1 MQPSINFSGSRIK
14 RLAGSI
20 VLLVLTA
27 SCSNSDQASPAGV
40 LAEGDSWPGFSYSFD
55 SIPELSSRNS
65 PTACSA
71 SGSDIEIAK
80 QNYAQQCALPRV
92 DCDPV
97 GDQWVCS
104 SEVIDGSTSGASEPA
119 IPAPVFD
126 IAAANSSG
134 QPVDPASWDMPEVY
148 QKPGYELVFSDEFN
162 SNQIDPARWNTQ
174 LRWDGEFNG
183 SQFEYRIVNGEKQFY
198 VNLLSD
204 DSEHLSQV
212 APVYNPFNFDGSRLA
227 IRAAVNP
234 FLETL
239 APTGPE
245 QIGRDINYGRLQPL
259 LKRQPFLSGVLS
271 SHDKFSRKYGYFEAR
286 IKIPSHV
293 GTFPA
298 FWLFHQRERSQDT
311 RRSEIDIMENLG
323 HATQYIYNSFH
334 YFDNVT
340 VTYPGDANF
349 LRPDPNGQV
358 EGDDFSDDY
367 RVYAVDWRPGS
378 VTWFID
384 GEQVSRLENN
394 NVNHEEMYIILNL
407 AIGGNWVNFPVSA
420 GGLGRTEDQRYPT
433 VDEQSAATFGN
444 PQLEIDYVRVYRH
457 VN

>member
-1 MQPSINFSGSRIK
+1 MQPSINFSGSRIS
-14 RLAGSI
+14 RLTGSI
-20 VLLVLTA
+20 LLLLLAA
-27 SCSNSDQASPAGV
+27 SCSSSDQADSADSAAI
-40 LAEGDSWPGFSYSFD
+40 LTEGDSWPGFSYSFD

-65 PTACSA
+65 SPACTA
-71 SGSDIEIAK
+71 SGSDIEAAK
-80 QNYAQQCALPRV
+80 QNYAQQCSLPRL

-97 GDQWVCS
+97 GDEWVCS
-104 SEVIDGSTSGASEPA
+104 SEVIDGASSAVSEPVS
-119 IPAPVFD
+119 IPAPAFD
-126 IAAANSSG
+126 IAAVNSSG

-183 SQFEYRIVNGEKQFY
+183 TQFEYRIVNGEKQFY
-198 VNLLSD
+198 VNLLSED
-204 DSEHLSQV
+204 DEHLSQV
-212 APVYNPFNFDGSRLA
+212 APVYNPFQFDGSRLA

-245 QIGRDINYGRLQPL
+245 QIGRDINYGRLLPL

-340 VTYPGDANF
+340 VDYPG
-349 LRPDPNGQV
+349 
-358 EGDDFSDDY
+358 
-367 RVYAVDWRPGS
+367 AVS
-378 VTWFID
+378 YTH
-384 GEQVSRLENN
+384 LT
-394 NVNHEEMYIILNL
+394 L
-407 AIGGNWVNFPVSA
+407 
-420 GGLGRTEDQRYPT
+420 PT
-433 VDEQSAATFGN
+433 KA
-444 PQLEIDYVRVYRH
+444 
-457 VN
+457 